1 MRNSTIRGILLAM
14 VTVSGLSACGGS
26 QPDPGVN
33 PDAATSVRVENQ
45 SGDDMTIYVLKSG
58 QRLRLGT
65 VNVGQTQ
72 TFKLSKPIVTGM
84 TTLRF
89 VADPIGGRRNSISE
103 EVSLRPGEEIVLR
116 LGPL

>member
-1 MRNSTIRGILLAM
+1 MSNSTIRGALLAM
-14 VTVSGLSACGGS
+14 VAVTGLSACGGS
-26 QPDPGVN
+26 QPDPGVS
-33 PDAATSVRVENQ
+33 PDAPTLVRVENRT
-45 SGDDMTIYVLKSG
+45 SDDMTIYVLRSG

-72 TFKLSKPIVTGM
+72 TFKLAKTIVVGM

-89 VADPIGGRRNSISE
+89 IADPIGGRINSISE
-103 EVSLRPGEEIVLR
+103 EISLNPGEEIVLR

>member
-1 MRNSTIRGILLAM
+1 MSNSTIRGVLLAM
-14 VTVSGLSACGGS
+14 VAVAGLSACGGS
-26 QPDPGVN
+26 QPDPGVS
-33 PDAATSVRVENQ
+33 PDAPTLVRVENRT
-45 SGDDMTIYVLKSG
+45 SEDMTIYVLKSG

-72 TFKLSKPIVTGM
+72 TFKLAKPIVTGM

-89 VADPIGGRRNSISE
+89 VADPIGGRINSISE
-103 EVSLRPGEEIVLR
+103 EISLTPGQEIVLR